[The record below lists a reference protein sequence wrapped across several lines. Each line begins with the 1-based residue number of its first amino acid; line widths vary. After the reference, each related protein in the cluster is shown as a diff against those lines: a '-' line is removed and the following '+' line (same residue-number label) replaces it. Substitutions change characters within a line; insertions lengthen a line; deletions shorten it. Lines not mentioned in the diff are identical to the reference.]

1 MNYLQ
6 KRKDP
11 KTGREFDNWQLC
23 LPVPKAIQHRT
34 FVDPSSGKA
43 LAGKNGAKLRIYRKS
58 LGTSDRKAAE
68 RLARPLVNNLQSQ
81 FDVMLNS
88 ARNLDIAQIATA
100 AVYEPV
106 KQRLNAALQNIP
118 FGHEADEI
126 AKRQAEIH
134 ELSRRAI
141 SGDTALI
148 QDLVDRIISSQGIV
162 ISKRSEEYQQFV
174 DTALKTV
181 IDVLQV
187 HVSQLQGDFDAQ
199 PRSKVVRDA
208 LKGKSSKASSGET
221 ITELFDQYAQIR
233 IEEGRK
239 RANGIAQDKMVVRQF
254 AEFVGPSRAIS
265 SITVDDARSF
275 RDILRTVPTGY
286 SKKKDY
292 AGLSIRQAVEKA
304 ERDGAKRLS
313 PTTRGRYMSTI
324 SPFFDWLRSEG
335 RINYQPFDGLHQ
347 KTVKGD
353 NPLPPFSTD
362 QLNEILT
369 SPLFVGF
376 ERNGREHQPGH
387 VQSDDWRYWIP
398 LIGLFTGA
406 RVTEI
411 AQLNVADV
419 VKHLVNSGDASSGPN
434 ERYFFHFK
442 EDRRTGQQIK
452 SKEQRNVPVHSK
464 LVSLGF
470 INFYANQMNRA
481 KRDGNRQL
489 FPELTIKGPDAK
501 FGDVPSRFWRDYLEA
516 IKVKSGS
523 DGSGFHSFRHT
534 IADRLRQ
541 AGFMDKEF
549 GPIILGHSDKSV
561 TTFYGVTTQG
571 TDRMRVDMLES
582 VTFDDLNFSKLHTVG
597 AMAQPFVE

>member
-11 KTGREFDNWQLC
+11 KTGLEFDNWQLC

-34 FVDPSSGKA
+34 FVDPSCGKA

-81 FDVMLNS
+81 FDAMLN
-88 ARNLDIAQIATA
+88 AAGNLDIAQIATA

-118 FGHEADEI
+118 FGQEADEI

-134 ELSRRAI
+134 KLSRRAI
-141 SGDTALI
+141 SGDTAVI
-148 QDLVDRIISSQGIV
+148 EDLVDRVISSQGIV
-162 ISKRSEEYQQFV
+162 IGKHSEEYQQFV
-174 DTALKTV
+174 DIAFKTV

-221 ITELFDQYAQIR
+221 IIELFDQYAQIR
-233 IEEGRK
+233 VEEGRK
-239 RANGIAQDKMVVRQF
+239 RANGIAQDRMVLRQF
-254 AEFVGPSRAIS
+254 SEFVGPSRAIS
-265 SITVDDARSF
+265 TITVNDARSF
-275 RDILRTVPTGY
+275 RDILRKVPTGY

-292 AGLSIRQAVEKA
+292 AGLTIRQAVEKA

-313 PTTRGRYMSTI
+313 PKTRGRYMSTI

-335 RINYQPFDGLHQ
+335 RIDYQPFDGLHQ

-362 QLNEILT
+362 QLNQILT

-376 ERNGREHQPGH
+376 ERNGREHQSGN

-411 AQLNVADV
+411 AQLNVDDV
-419 VKHLVNSGDASSGPN
+419 VKHLVSSGDASSGPN
-434 ERYFFHFK
+434 DRYFFEFK
-442 EDRRTGQQIK
+442 EDPRTGQQIK
-452 SKEQRNVPVHSK
+452 SKQQRNVPVHSK
-464 LVSLGF
+464 LVLLGF
-470 INFYANQMNRA
+470 INFYTKQVTRANRN
-481 KRDGNRQL
+481 GNRQL
-489 FPELTIKGPDAK
+489 FPELTIKGADGK

-516 IKVKSGS
+516 INVKSGS

-534 IADRLRQ
+534 IADRLRK

-561 TTFYGVTTQG
+561 TTGYGVTTQG

-582 VTFDDLNFSKLHTVG
+582 VTFDDLDFSKLHTVR
-597 AMAQPFVE
+597 AMAQAFAE